1 MCCLVCLWRG
11 FCAFCCFFI
20 SGCSIYLTMLF
31 LSQNHVVISQGIVCL
46 LIWTSCR
53 QLSDK
58 TWGWNFVS
66 SAARRC
72 YFYFRFF
79 SSWLF
84 PLRRLLQ
91 RFDLCYSVTFR
102 GCRNITQVFWKFLL
116 LHKTKST
123 KSTAPGCVWRFPRR
137 CLRSLWEQHPWPQ
150 QIHRHTGWVP
160 GDAFEYRIEG
170 WLSWCFCILKILG
183 FKEAK
188 AAFFQD
194 LCSQNSQCYFFTHF
208 STQCYLLAECGASE
222 QWENKT
228 YHQFFWQHIIPI

>member
-1 MCCLVCLWRG
+1 MCCPVCLCRR
-11 FCAFCCFFI
+11 FCDFCYFFI

-46 LIWTSCR
+46 LIRTRCR

-72 YFYFRFF
+72 YVYFRFF

-102 GCRNITQVFWKFLL
+102 GCRNITQVFWKILL
-116 LHKTKST
+116 LHKTGQQSPLHQGVCGDFLEGACDLSENNILDHNRYTDTPTECQVMLLST
-123 KSTAPGCVWRFPRR
+123 
-137 CLRSLWEQHPWPQ
+137 E
-150 QIHRHTGWVP
+150 
-160 GDAFEYRIEG
+160 
-170 WLSWCFCILKILG
+170 
-183 FKEAK
+183 
-188 AAFFQD
+188 
-194 LCSQNSQCYFFTHF
+194 
-208 STQCYLLAECGASE
+208 
-222 QWENKT
+222 
-228 YHQFFWQHIIPI
+228 